1 MNLDSFDLKHWWK
14 AVVAAGVALAVAAVA
29 AKHSALLVVGL
40 GLISCGVGEWIN
52 RPLQQTVVQQGVY
65 GINGIISGHP
75 WKASPLGLVLDVL
88 GVGLLCY
95 GLLRIVI
102 AA

>member
-1 MNLDSFDLKHWWK
+1 MNLDSFDFKHWWK

-29 AKHSALLVVGL
+29 AKHHALLVVGL

-52 RPLQQTVVQQGVY
+52 RPLQQTLVQEGIG
-65 GINGIISGHP
+65 GINGIISGNP
-75 WKASPLGLVLDVL
+75 WRPSPLGLGLDAL
-88 GVGLLCY
+88 GVCLLFY
-95 GLLRIVI
+95 GLMRIVI